1 MRYNRLD
8 GFTHVCCDREYTGLQ
23 YDLWFDSL
31 GQRRSRRNRSIVV
44 YAHVG
49 KRLIPIYLCGGTAG
63 IKRRYR
69 KTLGMSAVVEYVS
82 SYHAVIED
90 HWNGMLSDRELLN
103 ALDEM
108 DKGEFYAGFEK

>member
-23 YDLWFDSL
+23 YNLWFDSL
-31 GQRRSRRNRSIVV
+31 GQRRSKGKRPIVV

-49 KRLIPIYLCGGTAG
+49 KRLIPIYLCGRTAG

-69 KTLGMSAVVEYVS
+69 KILRMPAAVEYVS
-82 SYHAVIED
+82 ANHAVIED
-90 HWNGMLSDRELLN
+90 HWNGILSDRELLN
-103 ALDEM
+103 VLNE
-108 DKGEFYAGFEK
+108 GRG